1 MKELE
6 QEIFEFL
13 SELDMDSSKITKEVR
28 LIGEDAYIKSRDL
41 VEILL
46 IVEDYLDENYDI
58 EFDWASS
65 NAMSNANSNY
75 RTLDSLLS
83 YVQTIVKNSA

>member
-1 MKELE
+1 MHPLE
-6 QEIFEFL
+6 QQIQEFL
-13 SELDMDSSKITKEVR
+13 EDFGFSPEDINDEIK
-28 LIGEDAYIKSRDL
+28 LIGDNASIKSRDL

-46 IVEDYLDENYDI
+46 IIEDFLEEEHDI

-75 RTLDSLLS
+75 RTLGTLKNYIRKIIDSE
-83 YVQTIVKNSA
+83 